1 MLNFGRVTEVKVLFL
16 VLVFA
21 FKFDLFKFSAAILEK
36 GLWKIGMDNR
46 SLDNSCFFIS
56 LSTII
61 YQQFRT
67 RCCTKYE
74 VRRVLVN
81 TADRLSPMAQSSL
94 EGPLENIFFCHLGSI
109 NWGKMIGLLK
119 SDLYL
124 ALFHR
129 LE

>member
-1 MLNFGRVTEVKVLFL
+1 ME
-16 VLVFA
+16 
-21 FKFDLFKFSAAILEK
+21 
-36 GLWKIGMDNR
+36 
-46 SLDNSCFFIS
+46 NSCSFIS

-81 TADRLSPMAQSSL
+81 TAGRLSPIAQSSL
-94 EGPLENIFFCHLGSI
+94 EGPLENICFCHLGSI

-119 SDLYL
+119 SDLNI

>member
-1 MLNFGRVTEVKVLFL
+1 M
-16 VLVFA
+16 
-21 FKFDLFKFSAAILEK
+21 
-36 GLWKIGMDNR
+36 
-46 SLDNSCFFIS
+46 DNSCSFIS

-94 EGPLENIFFCHLGSI
+94 EGPLENISFCYLGSI

-119 SDLYL
+119 SDLNV

>member
-1 MLNFGRVTEVKVLFL
+1 M
-16 VLVFA
+16 
-21 FKFDLFKFSAAILEK
+21 
-36 GLWKIGMDNR
+36 
-46 SLDNSCFFIS
+46 DNSCSFIY
-56 LSTII
+56 LSAII

-81 TADRLSPMAQSSL
+81 TVDRISPMAQSPL
-94 EGPLENIFFCHLGSI
+94 EGPLENICFCYLGSI

-119 SDLYL
+119 SDLNV

>member
-1 MLNFGRVTEVKVLFL
+1 M
-16 VLVFA
+16 
-21 FKFDLFKFSAAILEK
+21 
-36 GLWKIGMDNR
+36 
-46 SLDNSCFFIS
+46 DNSCSFIP

-74 VRRVLVN
+74 ARRVLVN
-81 TADRLSPMAQSSL
+81 TADLISPIAQSSLEGL
-94 EGPLENIFFCHLGSI
+94 EGPLENICFCHLGSI
-109 NWGKMIGLLK
+109 NWSKMIGLLK
-119 SDLYL
+119 SDLNV